1 MADGAIDKL
10 SIEIGASS
18 TKAITSI
25 KRLAEQLGSLR
36 DAVAGEDGSTA
47 RKLNSLAKALNN
59 IKSVGTVSIGNKLP
73 EQLRNISAA
82 VSEVTSETISK
93 LDEMTKAIERLKG
106 IDLRGFSNAV
116 KAAKKASGEAQSM
129 MNVAQPIKKDNAL
142 VPLKNDATMQDIY
155 DMVHR
160 DFMSGQTETGG
171 GTAIQEAGEKAKE
184 ASHWFEKLKEAA
196 QRSSKGME
204 DMGKSAKKA
213 SGPLGNFLGALKRIA
228 MYRLMRTIIKAI
240 TQAFQEGLQNAYIF
254 SAGMTNESHRFAAA
268 MDSMKSAGLQMKNQ
282 LGSAFIALLTAI
294 MPVIN
299 AIIAAVTKLADA
311 MSQFF
316 AVFTGGRYL
325 KANAVSQQF
334 ADTMGSGAKAAEEW
348 KNQLMGFD
356 VINRLE
362 APADRGGGGGTAAA
376 NPADMFQDAEID
388 GIFAKMKQKL
398 DELKNSLNFEPLKAA
413 WDHLKEA
420 VKGFADV
427 VMTYLAAAWDKI
439 LVPLAKWTIQEVAPR
454 LVELLAKAFEFLTA
468 VLERLKPVFKWI
480 WEHILEPIAKFVGDA
495 FLKFLDSVID
505 LIGKLTDLISGKT
518 TFGEFLKSL
527 SPGQAIL
534 LGIATALIVVNGAI
548 SLFSGIVSAVT
559 LVVGGLSAALTFLLS
574 PIGLVIIAIT
584 ALIAIG
590 VALYQNWDT
599 IKEKFRQAGED
610 LRGDWERTKEF
621 FSQTADSMKQIGTNL
636 VDSLKEQFHQIGED
650 LRGDLERAKSMVQ
663 GAVAQIKSVFEGAKA
678 AILNVFNGIRA
689 GIQNIINSIISMIQ
703 RLAQSIK
710 NLFSSIGS
718 LGGAF
723 NIVGMPQYASGG
735 FPEDGLFMANH
746 GEMVGRFS
754 NGKTAVANNQEITAG
769 IARAVYD
776 AFTAAISDVGSGGGG
791 GKNTEF
797 VLNINGKEFAR
808 AIYND
813 QRAVARE
820 RGVSLVTKA

>member
-25 KRLAEQLGSLR
+25 KKLAEQLGSLR

-106 IDLRGFSNAV
+106 IDLKGFSNAV
-116 KAAKKASGEAQSM
+116 KAAKKASGEAHSM

-142 VPLKNDATMQDIY
+142 VPVKNTTMQDIY

-171 GTAIQEAGEKAKE
+171 GTAIEEAGSKARE

-196 QRSSKGME
+196 KQGSKGLD
-204 DMGKSAKKA
+204 DMGKAAKRNT
-213 SGPLGNFLGALKRIA
+213 GPLGNFLGALKRIA
-228 MYRLMRTIIKAI
+228 MYRFLRTIIKAI
-240 TQAFQEGLQNAYIF
+240 TQAFQDGLQNAYLF
-254 SAGMTNESHRFAAA
+254 SAGMSNESHRFAAA

-299 AIIAAVTKLADA
+299 AIIAAVTRLADA

-325 KANAVSQQF
+325 KANAVSQKF
-334 ADTMGSGAKAAEEW
+334 ADTMGAGAKAAEEW

-362 APADRGGGGGTAAA
+362 APSDGGGGGGGGAL
-376 NPADMFQDAEID
+376 NPADMFEDAEIG

-439 LVPLAKWTIQEVAPR
+439 LVPLAHWVIEEAAPR
-454 LVELLAKAFEFLTA
+454 LVELLAKAFEFLSA
-468 VLERLKPVFKWI
+468 VLERLRPVFEWV

-505 LIGKLTDLISGKT
+505 LLGKLTDLISGKT
-518 TFGEFLKSL
+518 TFKEFLESL
-527 SPGQAIL
+527 SPGQSIL

-590 VALYQNWDT
+590 IALYQNWDV

-610 LRGDWERTKEF
+610 LRADWERTKEF
-621 FSQTADSMKQIGTNL
+621 FSQTADTMKQIGTNL
-636 VDSLKEQFHQIGED
+636 VESLKEQFHQIGED
-650 LRGDLERAKSMVQ
+650 LRGDFERIRTMFQNMIDAVK
-663 GAVAQIKSVFEGAKA
+663 GAFEGLRN
-678 AILNVFNGIRA
+678 AIHNVFAGIRST
-689 GIQNIINSIISMIQ
+689 ISNVLNSIMSMIQ
-703 RLAQSIK
+703 RVASAIRS
-710 NLFSSIGS
+710 LFSSIGS

-723 NIVGMPQYASGG
+723 NIVGMPRYASGG

-746 GEMVGRFS
+746 GEMVGKFS

-776 AFTAAISDVGSGGGG
+776 AFTAAISDVGSESGGK
-791 GKNTEF
+791 KNTEF

-813 QRAVARE
+813 QQTVSREHGKSLIVA
-820 RGVSLVTKA
+820 

>member
-1 MADGAIDKL
+1 M
-10 SIEIGASS
+10 
-18 TKAITSI
+18 
-25 KRLAEQLGSLR
+25 GSLR

-106 IDLRGFSNAV
+106 IDLKGFSNAV

-160 DFMSGQTETGG
+160 DFMSEQTETGG

-204 DMGKSAKKA
+204 DMGKAAKKA
-213 SGPLGNFLGALKRIA
+213 SGPLGSFLSALKRIA

-254 SAGMTNESHRFAAA
+254 SAGMSNESHRFAAA

-362 APADRGGGGGTAAA
+362 APADGGGGGGAAAA

-388 GIFAKMKQKL
+388 GIFAKMKAKL

-413 WDHLKEA
+413 WEHLKQA

-427 VMTYLAAAWDKI
+427 VLQYLAAAWEKI

-495 FLKFLDSVID
+495 FLSFLDSVID
-505 LIGKLTDLISGKT
+505 LLGKLTDLISGKT

-527 SPGQAIL
+527 SPGQTIL

-590 VALYQNWDT
+590 VALYQNWDV

-610 LRGDWERTKEF
+610 LRADWERTKEF
-621 FSQTADSMKQIGTNL
+621 FSQTADTMKQIGTNL

-723 NIVGMPQYASGG
+723 NIVGFPQYASGG

-776 AFTAAISDVGSGGGG
+776 AFTAAISDVGSEGGGS
-791 GKNTEF
+791 KNTEF
-797 VLNINGKEFAR
+797 VLNINGREFAR
-808 AIYND
+808 AVFND
-813 QRAVARE
+813 QQAVAKE
-820 RGVSLVTKA
+820 RGTSYLASA